1 MVKLESQKKELGLGT
16 NVFNKNVEYQGKTA
30 WFQLILNLIF
40 LRPGTY
46 PSIPSMG
53 VGIQDY
59 DYEFIDD
66 AKDNIRNAIESQ
78 VKTYLPDVPFVG
90 AEVESVDYE
99 GRTIMLITI
108 TLNDDGTIVAGAVAS
123 EVTNKLIDFDISWT

>member
-1 MVKLESQKKELGLGT
+1 MTTLESNKKELGLGT
-16 NVFNKNVEYQGKTA
+16 NVFNKAVEYKGKTA

-59 DYEFIDD
+59 DYEFLDD
-66 AKDNIRNAIESQ
+66 VKDNIRNDIEDQ
-78 VKTYLPDVPFVG
+78 VKTFLPDVPL
-90 AEVESVDYE
+90 ESVDIQSVDYN
-99 GRTIMLITI
+99 GHTIMLITI
-108 TLNDDGTIVAGAVAS
+108 TLNDNGQIVTGAVAS
-123 EVTNKLIDFDISWT
+123 EVTNKLIDFEISWT